1 MAVVVVEWSVGL
13 PSTLTIPVRIQ
24 LKPTIFSVKN
34 LFEKNENKQEKRLW
48 LAHLKR
54 KTERKKERRE
64 REKAERRANFFL
76 KVLPRKFVLK
86 MKLFLIRGDASVT
99 LSWIVL
105 HR

>member
-1 MAVVVVEWSVGL
+1 MGL

-54 KTERKKERRE
+54 KKERKKERKKRE
-64 REKAERRANFFL
+64 GKKAS
-76 KVLPRKFVLK
+76 
-86 MKLFLIRGDASVT
+86 KLFSQISPPKICFENETFFNQR
-99 LSWIVL
+99 
-105 HR
+105 

>member
-1 MAVVVVEWSVGL
+1 MGL

-54 KTERKKERRE
+54 KKERKKEERE
-64 REKAERRANFFL
+64 RRQKGEQTFFSNFS
-76 KVLPRKFVLK
+76 PEN
-86 MKLFLIRGDASVT
+86 LF
-99 LSWIVL
+99 
-105 HR
+105 